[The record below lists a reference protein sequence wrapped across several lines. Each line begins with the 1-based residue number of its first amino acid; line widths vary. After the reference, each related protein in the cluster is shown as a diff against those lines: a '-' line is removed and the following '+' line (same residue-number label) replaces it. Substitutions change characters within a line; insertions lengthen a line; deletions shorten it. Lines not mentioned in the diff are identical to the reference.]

1 MLTFESFIL
10 LSGKFISHFSID
22 LCSFIEIVS
31 NTTQLAYR
39 SEYRSFEFIDEVIE
53 LISVEH
59 WFRLLGF
66 YNELYFAKI
75 VLLKEEKYLD
85 IIRILSQSIL
95 RPNYF
100 ENIRIIPIFVND
112 LIVHTFY
119 LGLFSSVSTSE
130 EITHGKTQQI
140 GNIIVGLQTLNRG
153 GTILGNPKQAMY
165 NFIQIDYN
173 I

>member
-1 MLTFESFIL
+1 M
-10 LSGKFISHFSID
+10 
-22 LCSFIEIVS
+22 
-31 NTTQLAYR
+31 
-39 SEYRSFEFIDEVIE
+39 
-53 LISVEH
+53 
-59 WFRLLGF
+59 
-66 YNELYFAKI
+66 
-75 VLLKEEKYLD
+75 LLKEEKYLD